1 MSSDGVKAICEV
13 LKTNTSLTSLNL
25 RCKGKR
31 NGKKEKEKKSDDWL
45 TDNGVGAEGAK
56 ALSEMLKVNTT
67 LTSLNIRSE
76 RGKGWKEKEKK

>member
-1 MSSDGVKAICEV
+1 ME
-13 LKTNTSLTSLNL
+13 
-25 RCKGKR
+25 KR
-31 NGKKEKEKKSDDWL
+31 RKKKKSDDWL

-76 RGKGWKEKEKK
+76 RGKGWKEKEKKIEESLIDRQWDWN